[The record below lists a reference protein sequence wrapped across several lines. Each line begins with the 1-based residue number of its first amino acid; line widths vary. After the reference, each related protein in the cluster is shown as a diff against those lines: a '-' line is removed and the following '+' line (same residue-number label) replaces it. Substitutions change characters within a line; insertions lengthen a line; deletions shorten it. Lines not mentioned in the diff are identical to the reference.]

1 MVKIVYWSLLPKIG
15 NFLAKGSTRCVN
27 LGVGIICG
35 AAQAVSVEIFTKD
48 SVNEVL
54 DFKIAADSCRD

>member
-35 AAQAVSVEIFTKD
+35 AAQAVSDLNSFQEI
-48 SVNEVL
+48 L
-54 DFKIAADSCRD
+54 ADFYFE